1 MNCLDLAYDRICKHR
16 SKHRRRTELAS
27 KSPCFRLPVS
37 IQCGHMALPQEIV
50 SGLTTKADKIRA
62 LSAAGLARADIAR
75 FLGISYQHVRNTLVQ
90 GRPASRIT
98 TDTVSGTPA
107 PTHSPM
113 ERLIE
118 AGFQILAECSPAADG
133 GFAYSAKAP
142 TDAGV
147 YAFAVQGLVMYVGLT
162 RSGLR
167 TRLGHYVYGH
177 PGQKTSS
184 RVKLLILK
192 ALSEGHRVQV
202 LIAQPTNFQWNGL
215 PVDGASGLETGL
227 IRMLKPAWNQQG
239 SR

>member
-1 MNCLDLAYDRICKHR
+1 
-16 SKHRRRTELAS
+16 
-27 KSPCFRLPVS
+27 
-37 IQCGHMALPQEIV
+37 MALPQEIV

-62 LSAAGLARADIAR
+62 LSAAGFARADIAR

-90 GRPASRIT
+90 GPPARRNVADTASGAQGP
-98 TDTVSGTPA
+98 TVSR
-107 PTHSPM
+107 M
-113 ERLIE
+113 ERLID
-118 AGFQILAECSPAADG
+118 AGFQVLAECSPAADG
-133 GFAYSAKAP
+133 GFAYSVKAP

-147 YAFAVQGLVMYVGLT
+147 YAFAVEGFVMYVGLT

-167 TRLGHYVYGH
+167 ARLGHYVYGH
-177 PGQKTSS
+177 AGQRTSS

-202 LIAQPTNFQWNGL
+202 LIAQPTNFEWNGL